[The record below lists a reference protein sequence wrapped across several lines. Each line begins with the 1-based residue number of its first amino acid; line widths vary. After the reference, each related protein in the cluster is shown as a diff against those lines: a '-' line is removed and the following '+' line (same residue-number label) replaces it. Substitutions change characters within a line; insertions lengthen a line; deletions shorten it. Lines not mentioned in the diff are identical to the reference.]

1 MKIATNVDRD
11 AFGGI
16 TISNLALFDWLIDG
30 DATVV
35 GVEYIVR
42 RHLLGAAVFQ
52 KYPQT
57 FFRHHIVGSFDI
69 VRRYPWTKVWNLK
82 RKWRVLIDVTKKIL
96 EQESPD
102 VVLINGTYSLPWILA
117 QAASEMDIPIVLRYA
132 GVMKK
137 EVGNLGYFVRRRLAR
152 HEREVAS
159 LADAIIFPSNV
170 CKEVVER
177 EVLFRALPH
186 ATIVPN
192 PIGSVGKVVRNKA
205 ANSAYTIACI
215 GRWTNVKNFQAF
227 FALHKSLLLS
237 GWSHRAVLVT
247 QPTRTQI
254 PKTIERLGPMAHG
267 ALQDFYA
274 TVDLVVVPSHF
285 ETFSNVAA
293 EAIAHGCSVLTSN
306 NVGFA
311 EVLREAG
318 LGRMVI
324 GSFDD
329 ADVVSKAVQRI
340 AQKKL
345 TEKERRAVLRIL
357 DSHRIHEEIYGIL
370 DSTLSRSKE

>member
-16 TISNLALFDWLIDG
+16 TISNLALFDWLADG

-35 GVEYIVR
+35 GIEYVTR
-42 RHLLGAAVFQ
+42 RHVLGAAIFQ
-52 KYPQT
+52 KYSQA
-57 FFRHHIVGSFDI
+57 FFRHHIIGSFDI
-69 VRRYPWTKVWNLK
+69 VRKYPWTKAWNLK
-82 RKWRVLIDVTKKIL
+82 KKWRVLIDETKKVLI
-96 EQESPD
+96 QEFPD

-117 QAASEMDIPIVLRYA
+117 QAASEMHIPIVLRYA

-137 EVGNLGYFVRRRLAR
+137 EVENLPYFVRRRLAR
-152 HEREVAS
+152 HEQEIAL

-177 EVLFRALPH
+177 EVLFRSLPE
-186 ATIVPN
+186 ATVVPN
-192 PIGSVGKVVRNKA
+192 PIGSISKVSRNRA
-205 ANSAYTIACI
+205 ANSVYTIACV
-215 GRWTNVKNFQAF
+215 GRWTKVKNFQAF
-227 FALHKSLLLS
+227 FALHKALLS
-237 GWSHRAVLVT
+237 IGWNHRAVLVT

-254 PKTIERLGPMAHG
+254 PKTIERHGPMTHRE
-267 ALQDFYA
+267 LEDFYT

-293 EAIAHGCSVLTSN
+293 EAIAHGCSVLVSR
-306 NVGFA
+306 NVGFS

-318 LGRMVI
+318 LERMI
-324 GSFDD
+324 ISSFDNA
-329 ADVVSKAVQRI
+329 ADVAEAIQRI

-357 DSHRIHEEIYGIL
+357 DSHRIHEEIYNIL
-370 DSTLSRSKE
+370 DSILSRSRE